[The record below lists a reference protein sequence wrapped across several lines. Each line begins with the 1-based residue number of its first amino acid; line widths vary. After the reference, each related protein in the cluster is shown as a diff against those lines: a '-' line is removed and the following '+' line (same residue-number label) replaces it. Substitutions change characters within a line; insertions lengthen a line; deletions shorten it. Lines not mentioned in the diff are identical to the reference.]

1 MRGSPLTGADAG
13 PDPGAAD
20 LWTLPEH
27 RVPELA
33 ARLGGPELLAP
44 DERTRHD
51 RLLRSGARPAGE
63 GGGRGGRGGAG
74 GPPPA
79 GGAPPGVGRR
89 GEGAP
94 AARA

>member
-1 MRGSPLTGADAG
+1 MRGSPLTRADTG

-51 RLLRSGARPAGE
+51 RLLRTGSRRRVR
-63 GGGRGGRGGAG
+63 GRGVA
-74 GPPPA
+74 
-79 GGAPPGVGRR
+79 
-89 GEGAP
+89 AP
-94 AARA
+94 AARARGERAAARPRGVV